1 MTLCTC
7 IYSGLIWSTGFSTGA
22 QFKIKTSQNRS
33 FVKHKS
39 KREPIN
45 IPSKKV
51 ESYLYNGTVTE
62 EDFQRESYPFH
73 VSHLYISIVYIV
85 NYILHIYILYSL
97 YSKHYRIQKAVWH
110 RHLILKLYNPFLL
123 YWSLVRE
130 SLMLLIPMRPIYRA
144 ERTELE
150 SNTLPVQFSLW
161 VISSY
166 PDIHHITASEF
177 AASISRST
185 HL

>member
-22 QFKIKTSQNRS
+22 QFKIKTSRNRS
-33 FVKHKS
+33 FVRHKS

-51 ESYLYNGTVTE
+51 ESYLYNGAVTE
-62 EDFQRESYPFH
+62 EDFRRESCPFH
-73 VSHLYISIVYIV
+73 VSHLYSSIVYIV
-85 NYILHIYILYSL
+85 NYIYTLYSL

-123 YWSLVRE
+123 YWSPLRQ
-130 SLMLLIPMRPIYRA
+130 SLMMLILKRPIYRA

-150 SNTLPVQFSLW
+150 SNTLNFPCAVLPVSDKFPSWHPPHNRQWICCL
-161 VISSY
+161 
-166 PDIHHITASEF
+166 HQ
-177 AASISRST
+177 
-185 HL
+185 